1 MCFSVEADVTAGLLL
16 LPIGIATLR
25 EVRRA
30 RELPFASLP
39 LLFALHQ
46 LVEALV
52 WAGADGDVSSGVQ
65 HAAAVAYLI
74 FALPVLPI
82 LVPLAVLM
90 LEPHGLRQRVA
101 PFVVLGAAVSAYF
114 TFALLSAPVRV
125 TVHAHALEYHT
136 GLHNGDLWAVVY
148 VLAVIGPSLM
158 SGYRTLVAFGI
169 LNLVGLS
176 VITVAYVE
184 AFPSLWCIFAGCT
197 SVLIWLHMFRRRR
210 LPDSDRLHGQ
220 RLIPLEG
227 TPAR

>member
-16 LPIGIATLR
+16 LPIGVATLR
-25 EVRRA
+25 EVKLA

-46 LVEALV
+46 LVEVLV
-52 WAGADGDVSSGVQ
+52 WAGADGDVKSGVR

-101 PFVVLGAAVSAYF
+101 RSSPRRGGVGVLHLCAAQRARAGDGAR
-114 TFALLSAPVRV
+114 P
-125 TVHAHALEYHT
+125 ALEYHT
-136 GLHNGDLWAVVY
+136 GLHDGDLWALVY

-176 VITVAYVE
+176 VITVAYVQ

-197 SVLIWLHMFRRRR
+197 SVLIWLHMYRRRR
-210 LPDSDRLHGQ
+210 LPDSDRLYAR
-220 RLIPLEG
+220 RLIPQEG
-227 TPAR
+227 TAAR

>member
-90 LEPHGLRQRVA
+90 LEPQGLRQRVA
-101 PFVVLGAAVSAYF
+101 PFVVLGAAVSTYF

-125 TVHAHALEYHT
+125 TVHLT
-136 GLHNGDLWAVVY
+136 
-148 VLAVIGPSLM
+148 PS
-158 SGYRTLVAFGI
+158 ST
-169 LNLVGLS
+169 
-176 VITVAYVE
+176 T
-184 AFPSLWCIFAGCT
+184 PGCT
-197 SVLIWLHMFRRRR
+197 TAISGRWSTCWR
-210 LPDSDRLHGQ
+210 
-220 RLIPLEG
+220 
-227 TPAR
+227 